1 MKELNINFDYEIEE
15 ENKLDDWNRNKNSL
29 ILIDKKGIIKVDKII
44 NDNEE
49 IIIKRRKRNLTDKQK
64 NFLNQSDD
72 FKNHCRS
79 LGGDIH
85 MIYYKNEIVFND
97 INIDKANIS
106 RIMYLATFVDYNDKK
121 EGLLTTKGS
130 SYKSV
135 PMDRKKMKEL
145 LNLGD
150 TAFKSFL
157 KNCKDNELIYEVDK
171 KFYINPIYFNK
182 GNVDL
187 LSDDKGYCRLF
198 INTIR
203 ELYIN
208 CKPSQHKTLTNIY
221 QLIPFIHY
229 SNNMICHN
237 PECLENEAKPM
248 NLKDIGIK
256 LKIENNRTNLNRL
269 TKELEKF
276 KVTVEDKEYKL
287 FAYVKVS
294 DKDFFFINP
303 YVIYSGNNVEQLRKI
318 SDTYF
323 FRD

>member
-1 MKELNINFDYEIEE
+1 MKELNINFDYEKEE

-79 LGGDIH
+79 LGGYIH

-130 SYKSV
+130 GYKSV

-187 LSDDKGYCRLF
+187 LSDNKGYCRLF

-237 PECLENEAKPM
+237 PECLEDEAKPM

>member
-1 MKELNINFDYEIEE
+1 MKELNINFDYEKEE

-29 ILIDKKGIIKVDKII
+29 IVIDKKGIIKVDKII

-49 IIIKRRKRNLTDKQK
+49 IIIKRRKGILTDKQK

-79 LGGDIH
+79 LGGYIH

-121 EGLLTTKGS
+121 EGLLTTTGS
-130 SYKSV
+130 IYKSV
-135 PMDRKKMKEL
+135 TMDRKKMREL

-248 NLKDIGIK
+248 NLKDIGMK

-276 KVTVEDKEYKL
+276 KVAIEDKEYKL

-294 DKDFFFINP
+294 NKDFFFINP

-318 SDTYF
+318 ADTYF